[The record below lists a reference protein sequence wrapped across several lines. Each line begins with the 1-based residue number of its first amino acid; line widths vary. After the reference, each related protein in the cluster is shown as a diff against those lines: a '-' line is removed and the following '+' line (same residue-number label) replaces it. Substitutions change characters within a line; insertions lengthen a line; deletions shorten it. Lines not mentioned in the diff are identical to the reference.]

1 MRIRSLL
8 PTTLVLAVLAAPALG
23 QAPAEPPAQAP
34 AEPPANA
41 LKAAKL
47 AGLAGFVNVHCPALR
62 TDGDRFKSV
71 VQAMGVDPAD
81 LERDT
86 LLLQARAYLAHPV
99 LGPRLRECTEA
110 VLAHPDRSAEQI
122 LGGVDALKLRSSM
135 TLFARADPAEP
146 IFGQALDALYGG
158 EPDARTD
165 QRQVRPRSRRRRHR
179 LGRLSGSRRAVD
191 ARCRARRGGHGPLPR
206 RTGVGG
212 DHRSRAAERR
222 LRRGSGAVLVG
233 RFRLG

>member
-23 QAPAEPPAQAP
+23 QAPKEPP

-47 AGLAGFVNVHCPALR
+47 AGLAGFVNVHCQALR

-86 LLLQARAYLAHPV
+86 LLLQARAYLAVYEKDVPAS
-99 LGPRLRECTEA
+99 C
-110 VLAHPDRSAEQI
+110 
-122 LGGVDALKLRSSM
+122 
-135 TLFARADPAEP
+135 ARADEM
-146 IFGQALDALYGG
+146 FG
-158 EPDARTD
+158 
-165 QRQVRPRSRRRRHR
+165 
-179 LGRLSGSRRAVD
+179 
-191 ARCRARRGGHGPLPR
+191 
-206 RTGVGG
+206 RTGKVVPGVFVP
-212 DHRSRAAERR
+212 R
-222 LRRGSGAVLVG
+222 
-233 RFRLG
+233 

>member
-23 QAPAEPPAQAP
+23 QAPKEPP

-47 AGLAGFVNVHCPALR
+47 AGLAGFVNVHCQALR

-86 LLLQARAYLAHPV
+86 LLLQARAYLAVYNWAVFSGWFVPFFQHP
-99 LGPRLRECTEA
+99 
-110 VLAHPDRSAEQI
+110 I
-122 LGGVDALKLRSSM
+122 I
-135 TLFARADPAEP
+135 DP
-146 IFGQALDALYGG
+146 
-158 EPDARTD
+158 
-165 QRQVRPRSRRRRHR
+165 
-179 LGRLSGSRRAVD
+179 
-191 ARCRARRGGHGPLPR
+191 
-206 RTGVGG
+206 VGG
-212 DHRSRAAERR
+212 T
-222 LRRGSGAVLVG
+222 
-233 RFRLG
+233 

>member
-86 LLLQARAYLAHPV
+86 LLLQARAYLAVYEKDVPAS
-99 LGPRLRECTEA
+99 C
-110 VLAHPDRSAEQI
+110 
-122 LGGVDALKLRSSM
+122 
-135 TLFARADPAEP
+135 ARADEM
-146 IFGQALDALYGG
+146 FG
-158 EPDARTD
+158 
-165 QRQVRPRSRRRRHR
+165 
-179 LGRLSGSRRAVD
+179 
-191 ARCRARRGGHGPLPR
+191 
-206 RTGVGG
+206 RTGKVVPGVFVP
-212 DHRSRAAERR
+212 R
-222 LRRGSGAVLVG
+222 
-233 RFRLG
+233 